1 MHSSGNVG
9 VVVGVG
15 DGVDVGLG
23 VGVNVGVGVGSIRFK
38 QWQQSFSRSVLC
50 SHKSGPSGDPA
61 GKSKSTASL
70 EKLTVT
76 EKSTQEP

>member
-15 DGVDVGLG
+15 VGVDVGLD
-23 VGVNVGVGVGSIRFK
+23 VGVNVGVGSIRFK

-50 SHKSGPSGDPA
+50 SHKLGLSGDPA